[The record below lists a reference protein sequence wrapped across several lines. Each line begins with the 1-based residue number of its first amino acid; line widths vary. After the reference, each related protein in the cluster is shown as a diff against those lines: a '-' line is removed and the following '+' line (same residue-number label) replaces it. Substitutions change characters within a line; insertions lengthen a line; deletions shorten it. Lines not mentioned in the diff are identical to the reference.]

1 MKGAYACH
9 TLISLFMYASVN
21 INEGPTMCQLC
32 EVQRHNIKLD
42 YKYGLSELP
51 LWLRK

>member
-1 MKGAYACH
+1 MRGACACNA
-9 TLISLFMYASVN
+9 LISLFMYVSVN

-42 YKYGLSELP
+42 YYYGLSGLR